1 MPASVQIFFRPLI
14 SHIQSSRSF
23 GIILGYI
30 ALTRPSRATSVHGPK
45 IMILSVVALVSVLLL
60 GPLVHFGG
68 GGSGDVTT
76 YTVTTP

>member
-1 MPASVQIFFRPLI
+1 
-14 SHIQSSRSF
+14 
-23 GIILGYI
+23 
-30 ALTRPSRATSVHGPK
+30 VHGPK

-76 YTVTTP
+76 YAVTTP